1 MSTLHTRK
9 PTGAVGWP
17 CILVEGGEGSGKS
30 YLAALLTASERVGR
44 SFWLEIGTEGTAD
57 EYAAIPGVC
66 YELLV
71 HDGTWRSI
79 LDQVE
84 AVRDEAAKRRD
95 AGEPPVVLVIDT
107 MTAEWEM
114 HSDWADN
121 RARDRESRK
130 RQEKGRSAVPVDV
143 DVTIGMDLWNDAK
156 ARHRK
161 LMTQLLTFPGI
172 VVLLA
177 RAGETALVRNGRPVE
192 GQKDYKVRGEKDL
205 AHDATAWIRLDWAV
219 PPRIVKLRSVHAG
232 IRPGHD
238 AIREV
243 PDLSLDWLIFDLM
256 RCDPAKARVRDIVEL
271 KPGNEPPA
279 GDLVPGLR
287 DRVLVATADDPLR
300 AVWVDANAAG
310 VLDADTTDGG
320 DEPTTVRKLITDRRD
335 NIRDHVVQ
343 TGAAERVKTTQ
354 GEESPGPTGDTSAEK
369 SQTKPT
375 DESAAAQ
382 SDPAD
387 AASHLMGEMQKRRL
401 FALLGEREIKSRD
414 GRLRFANHAL
424 ERDDLTSFG
433 QLTANDAS
441 RLINQLEGL
450 QRNSPAGPE
459 QAPPPEEN

>member
-1 MSTLHTRK
+1 MSTLHTRQ

-57 EYAAIPGVC
+57 EYAAIPDVR
-66 YELLV
+66 YEILI

-79 LDQVE
+79 IDQVE

-95 AGEPPVVLVIDT
+95 AGESPVVLVIDT

-130 RQEKGRSAVPVDV
+130 RQEKGRAAVPADV

-156 ARHRK
+156 GRHRK

-205 AHDATAWIRLDWAV
+205 AFDATAWIRLDRAA
-219 PPRIVKLRSVHAG
+219 PPSIVKLRSVHAG

-243 PDLSLDWLIFDLM
+243 PNLSLDWLIFDLM
-256 RCDPAKARVRDIVEL
+256 RCDPTKARVRDIVEL
-271 KPGNEPPA
+271 KPGHEPPP

-287 DRVLVATADDPLR
+287 DRILAATAEDPLR

-335 NIRDHVVQ
+335 NIRDRVVQ
-343 TGAAERVKTTQ
+343 TGDNGRQSSGVDDEAATVATASPSDRQLIALNAWFSERK
-354 GEESPGPTGDTSAEK
+354 
-369 SQTKPT
+369 
-375 DESAAAQ
+375 
-382 SDPAD
+382 
-387 AASHLMGEMQKRRL
+387 
-401 FALLGEREIKSRD
+401 I
-414 GRLRFANHAL
+414 
-424 ERDDLTSFG
+424 ERDDRLSHVAALAQRRELASTKDLTSDELVAVLD
-433 QLTANDAS
+433 QLPGIAAQDDPVTA
-441 RLINQLEGL
+441 L
-450 QRNSPAGPE
+450 QEIAAEWHDRPE
-459 QAPPPEEN
+459 AKP

>member
-57 EYAAIPGVC
+57 EYAAIPGVR
-66 YELLV
+66 YEILI

-79 LDQVE
+79 IDQVE

-130 RQEKGRSAVPVDV
+130 RQEKGRAAVPVDV

-156 ARHRK
+156 GRHRK
-161 LMTQLLTFPGI
+161 LMTLLLTFPGI

-177 RAGETALVRNGRPVE
+177 RAGEVALVRNGRPVE

-256 RCDPAKARVRDIVEL
+256 RCDPTKARVRDIVEL
-271 KPGNEPPA
+271 KPGNEPPV

-287 DRVLVATADDPLR
+287 DRILAATADDPLR
-300 AVWVDANAAG
+300 AAWVDANAAG

-335 NIRDHVVQ
+335 NIRVVQ

-354 GEESPGPTGDTSAEK
+354 AEESPGPTGE
-369 SQTKPT
+369 PT
-375 DESAAAQ
+375 AAQ
-382 SDPAD
+382 AD
-387 AASHLMGEMQKRRL
+387 AAAHLMGETQKCRL
-401 FALLGEREIKSRD
+401 FALLGKREIKSRD
-414 GRLRFANHAL
+414 GRLRFANHTL
-424 ERDDLTSFG
+424 ERDDLTSF
-433 QLTANDAS
+433 
-441 RLINQLEGL
+441 NQLEEL
-450 QRNSPAGPE
+450 QRNSPAGSE
-459 QAPPPEEN
+459 QASDEQPETDSSRSPKED

>member
-17 CILVEGGEGSGKS
+17 CILAEGGEGSGKS
-30 YLAALLTASERVGR
+30 YLAALFTASERVGR

-57 EYAAIPGVC
+57 EYAAIPGVH
-66 YELLV
+66 YEILI

-130 RQEKGRSAVPVDV
+130 RQEKGRAAVPVDV
-143 DVTIGMDLWNDAK
+143 ADVTIGMDLWNDAK
-156 ARHRK
+156 ARHRR

-177 RAGETALVRNGRPVE
+177 RAGEVALVRNGRPVE

-205 AHDATAWIRLDWAV
+205 AFDASAWIRLDRAA
-219 PPRIVKLRSVHAG
+219 PPSIVKLRSVHAG

-243 PDLSLDWLIFDLM
+243 PNLSLDWLIFDLM
-256 RCDPAKARVRDIVEL
+256 QCDPAKARVRDIVEL
-271 KPGNEPPA
+271 KPGDEPPV
-279 GDLVPGLR
+279 GDHLVPGLR
-287 DRVLVATADDPLR
+287 DRILAATADDPLR

-320 DEPTTVRKLITDRRD
+320 GEPTTVRKLITDRRD
-335 NIRDHVVQ
+335 NIRDRDPEAEQ
-343 TGAAERVKTTQ
+343 TAA
-354 GEESPGPTGDTSAEK
+354 A
-369 SQTKPT
+369 PT
-375 DESAAAQ
+375 DEPAAAQ

-424 ERDDLTSFG
+424 ERDDSDVLPLPPDG
-433 QLTANDAS
+433 
-441 RLINQLEGL
+441 RLAEGDGVVILGHVPLGGGVEYLVLDKDHRVIVPDSGLE
-450 QRNSPAGPE
+450 
-459 QAPPPEEN
+459 

>member
-1 MSTLHTRK
+1 MSTLHTRT

-57 EYAAIPGVC
+57 EYAAIPGVR
-66 YELLV
+66 YEILI

-130 RQEKGRSAVPVDV
+130 RQEKGRAAVPADF

-156 ARHRK
+156 GRHRK

-177 RAGETALVRNGRPVE
+177 RAGEVALVRNGRPVE

-205 AHDATAWIRLDWAV
+205 AFDASAWIRLDRAA
-219 PPRIVKLRSVHAG
+219 PPSIVKLRSVHAG
-232 IRPGHD
+232 VRPGHD
-238 AIREV
+238 AVREV
-243 PDLSLDWLIFDLM
+243 PNLSLDWLIFDLM
-256 RCDPAKARVRDIVEL
+256 RCDPTKARVRDVVEL
-271 KPGNEPPA
+271 KPGSEPPV
-279 GDLVPGLR
+279 GDLVRGLR
-287 DRVLVATADDPLR
+287 DRILAATADDPLR

-335 NIRDHVVQ
+335 NIRDRDPEAEQ
-343 TGAAERVKTTQ
+343 TAA
-354 GEESPGPTGDTSAEK
+354 A
-369 SQTKPT
+369 PT
-375 DESAAAQ
+375 DEPTAAQ

-387 AASHLMGEMQKRRL
+387 AASHLMGETQKGRL
-401 FALLGEREIKSRD
+401 FALLGKREIKSRD

-424 ERDDLTSFG
+424 ERDDLTSFA

-441 RLINQLEGL
+441 RLINQLEEL

-459 QAPPPEEN
+459 QAPPPGEN